1 VNDHWQWGLKSRVI
15 ALVSRR
21 GIEGVV
27 RLNGGEG
34 EGSVEAHLPTV
45 KMVGGLH
52 GVGGARMSSSGGCF
66 CSMKKAGEAGFG

>member
-34 EGSVEAHLPTV
+34 EGSVAAHLPTV
-45 KMVGGLH
+45 KVAGGLH
-52 GVGGARMSSSGGCF
+52 GVGGARMSGSGGYF